1 MELKLIEVKPI
12 VDKKIIHETLSRI
25 GFCSERKKILWPS
38 CYLYER
44 DNRFFV
50 VHFKELFML
59 LREDAYDDVF
69 DEDIERRNSIIFM
82 LDHWRLIE
90 EVDKESIYPHNIRVF
105 VLPYGEKK
113 EWKIEHKIKN
123 YSTAQEIK

>member
-1 MELKLIEVKPI
+1 MELKLIEVFPL

-25 GFCSERKKILWPS
+25 GFCSERKKTLWPS

-44 DNRFFV
+44 DNRCFV

-69 DEDIERRNSIIFM
+69 DEDIERRNSIVFM
-82 LDHWRLIE
+82 LDHWKLIQ
-90 EVDKESIYPHNIRVF
+90 EVDKDLIHPHNIRVF
-105 VLPYGEKK
+105 VLPYGDKK
-113 EWKIEHKIKN
+113 DWQIVHKIKN
-123 YSTAQEIK
+123 YSPNQEIK